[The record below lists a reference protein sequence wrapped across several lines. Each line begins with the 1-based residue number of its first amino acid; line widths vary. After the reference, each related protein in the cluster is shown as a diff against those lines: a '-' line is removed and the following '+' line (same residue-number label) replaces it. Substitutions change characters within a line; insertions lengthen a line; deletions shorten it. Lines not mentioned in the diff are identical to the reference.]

1 MMDTRSKL
9 LVLFLLLPVWAPA
22 QPGKDM
28 SGMQP
33 SPREIQADL
42 LRAERY
48 VAVNKSD
55 SAGLILDRLM
65 PVLQKRDMLD
75 APPGLKARLLRGTA
89 LADAGRDTA
98 ALQMLRPVKERSGEL
113 GLWDIHARACLALAR
128 LYESIKRSAA
138 CLASLEEARAAIG
151 RHELDSLFPQY
162 AIRRSSY
169 YRIFTVH
176 SDSAIYYAREALRTA
191 PLMDQPLQEAWAHLL
206 LAMLYNETDLE
217 LKHNEKHP
225 GLEHYQA
232 AALIL
237 REIDDYAGLS
247 SLMGNLTGAYFR
259 QGELAKALAYND
271 SMILCLET
279 SIAQGYK
286 LKELFPVAYKIRG
299 NIFHKMGQHD
309 SAWHNLRKGYDFE
322 LLNLREAQDHKVI
335 EVDARYNDEK
345 RIREIEAEKARKNLL
360 GAVILVM
367 LLLGSGL
374 AYLYIRLQKVN
385 RKTRLQAEQLKEL
398 DRAKSRFF
406 ANLSHELRTP
416 LTLVLSPVS
425 TLLRENR
432 LDPDQTKL
440 LKTAASNAKKL
451 NDLVSQILDLGK
463 LEAGKL
469 ALDLQPTRLA
479 GYFRGQIGQ
488 FEPEARRRQ
497 LDFSY
502 DIDAADDLV
511 VNLDREKCRQ
521 LVHNLLSNAVKF
533 TPAGGRITVALKA
546 GDPAPGKDG
555 DAATAQIP
563 LQITVEDTGRGIHPD
578 DLPYVFDRFFQT
590 GRPGAAA
597 EGGTGIGLALCREY
611 VALFGGRIR
620 AESNPGAGSVF
631 QVEFP
636 VAVLRPEELS
646 EVAAQRDDPFYA
658 EAADMTDLPVSHM
671 APIAFD
677 PARPTVLLVEDTA
690 GIRDYLYLLLR
701 SRYNLVMAENGRQA
715 LDLLGDLGYPVDLVI
730 SDLMMPVM
738 DGYQLLEA
746 LKSDDATRHIPVIML
761 TARAETQDRLRALRT
776 GVDDYLTKPFDDEE
790 LTARIEN
797 LLEHARNRQLA
808 HVEEVFLAEVAPADT
823 EELLIS
829 SSDSAWLETFEA
841 YIRRHLSSD
850 LLSVTMLAQEFAMS
864 ESTLLRQLKRL
875 TGLSPKQYMQE
886 IRLSIALEMLENRAH
901 RSVAEVAYG
910 VGYGDTR
917 SFSRS
922 FKQRYGKSP
931 SDYMGV

>member
-1 MMDTRSKL
+1 ML
-9 LVLFLLLPVWAPA
+9 AVLYLLLPAWAPA
-22 QPGKDM
+22 QPGKGM

-128 LYESIKRSAA
+128 LYESIKRPSA

-151 RHELDSLFPQY
+151 RHGLDSLFPQY

-169 YRIFTVH
+169 YRILTLH
-176 SDSAIYYAREALRTA
+176 RDSAIYYAREALRTA

-217 LKHNEKHP
+217 LKHNEKQP

-374 AYLYIRLQKVN
+374 AYLYIRLQKAN
-385 RKTRLQAEQLKEL
+385 RKTRLQAEQLKDL

-432 LDPDQTKL
+432 LDPDQAGL
-440 LKTAASNAKKL
+440 LKTAAGNVKKL

-533 TPAGGRITVALKA
+533 TPAGGRVTVTLKA
-546 GDPAPGKDG
+546 GDPGPAKGG
-555 DAATAQIP
+555 SAAAKQIP
-563 LQITVEDTGRGIHPD
+563 LRISVEDTGRGIHPD

-611 VALFGGRIR
+611 ADLFGGTIR
-620 AESNPGAGSVF
+620 AESNPDAGSVF
-631 QVEFP
+631 YVEFP
-636 VAVLRPEELS
+636 VSILYAEDLS
-646 EVAAQRDDPFYA
+646 QYSDHRDDPFYTEA
-658 EAADMTDLPVSHM
+658 EDMTGLPTGDK
-671 APIAFD
+671 APAAFD
-677 PARPTVLLVEDTA
+677 PARSTVLLVEDTI
-690 GIRDYLYLLLR
+690 GIRDYLSLLLR
-701 SRYNLVMAENGRQA
+701 GRYNIIMAENGRQA
-715 LDLLGDLGYPVDLVI
+715 LDLLGAHTEHPVDLVI

-797 LLEHARNRQLA
+797 LLEHARNRRVDPA
-808 HVEEVFLAEVAPADT
+808 AEDSLSEADT
-823 EELLIS
+823 SDTPELRVS
-829 SSDSAWLETFEA
+829 SADSSWLEAFEA
-841 YIRRHLSSD
+841 HIRAHISSD
-850 LLSVTMLAQEFAMS
+850 LITVPMLAQEFAMS

-875 TGLSPKQYMQE
+875 TGLSPRQYMQE
-886 IRLSIALEMLENRAH
+886 IRLSVAREMLENRMY

-910 VGYGDTR
+910 VGYGDAR

-931 SDYMGV
+931 ADYASV